1 MRVGTQS
8 AIMINR
14 IGAPGV
20 TQNSEAMTEGR
31 AVRHVSVEWDGSSD
45 LFRICVKPD
54 RTDQPR
60 DLLLASGEVQA
71 LILMLLTLSGKAG
84 GPSNFDGLTVP
95 IEPDSV
101 GIGETPE
108 GQVVLQLGIGRTAL
122 AFALPSELSRRLGQS
137 LMTYSA
143 SSAP

>member
-1 MRVGTQS
+1 
-8 AIMINR
+8 
-14 IGAPGV
+14 V
-20 TQNSEAMTEGR
+20 TQNSEAMTEAR
-31 AVRHVSVEWDGSSD
+31 AVRHVSVEWDGKND
-45 LFRICVKPD
+45 LVRICVDPD

-84 GPSNFDGLTVP
+84 GPSNFEGQTVP
-95 IEPDSV
+95 IEPDAV

-108 GQVVLQLGIGRTAL
+108 GAVVLQLGIGRTAL

-137 LMTYSA
+137 LLTYSA
-143 SSAP
+143 SPTAN

>member
-1 MRVGTQS
+1 
-8 AIMINR
+8 MIKLD
-14 IGAPGV
+14 GAPGV
-20 TQNSEAMTEGR
+20 AQNSETMTEGR
-31 AVRHVSVEWDGSSD
+31 AVRHVSVEWDGSKE
-45 LFRICVKPD
+45 LVRICVEPD

-60 DLLLASGEVQA
+60 NLLLAPGEVQA

-84 GPSNFDGLTVP
+84 GPSSFEGLTVP

-122 AFALPSELSRRLGQS
+122 AFALPGELSRRLGHS
-137 LMTYSA
+137 LLTFSA
-143 SSAP
+143 TPTAN